1 MASRIILDAGHGGYD
16 NGAVYF
22 GRMEKHDNLDLT
34 LEIGEILNNNG
45 VDVLYTR
52 VEDVYVSPL
61 ERAYM
66 ANQEGAD
73 YFVSIHRNSS
83 PTPNTY
89 SGVQSLVYDMED
101 PSAVLAANINQE
113 LEEVGFSD
121 LGITVRTDLA
131 VLRRTDMPAV
141 LVEVGFINTDSD
153 NALFDERFDEIAYA
167 IAAAIMDTLD
177 GNTDV
182 DEGYSEDDTYSDE
195 DMYNGNTQNG
205 NYQNGNYQNDN
216 GGNGSSQNGNYQ
228 NDNGRNGS
236 SQNGNYQNGNGRNG
250 SSQNGNYQNDNG
262 GNGSSQNRNYQNEEN
277 GNGNTRNGRGQERN
291 NQDYNGMNEE
301 SETDTEYREG
311 ESGEQAIYHIQLGL
325 FNDINNANNLIRNL
339 MENDIPADII
349 RQGEVYAVITGR
361 FSDLDEAA
369 REEEVLR
376 QMGYSTLIVRDGRR

>member
-177 GNTDV
+177 GNADV

-205 NYQNGNYQNDN
+205 NY
-216 GGNGSSQNGNYQ
+216 
-228 NDNGRNGS
+228 
-236 SQNGNYQNGNGRNG
+236 
-250 SSQNGNYQNDNG
+250 QNGNYQNDNG

>member
-22 GRMEKHDNLDLT
+22 GRMEKYDNLDLT

-52 VEDVYVSPL
+52 VDDVYVSPL

-66 ANQEGAD
+66 ANLEGAD

-89 SGVQSLVYDMED
+89 SGVQSLVYDMDD

-131 VLRRTDMPAV
+131 VLRRTNMPAV

-153 NALFDERFDEIAYA
+153 NTLFDERFDEIAYA
-167 IAAAIMDTLD
+167 IATAILDTL
-177 GNTDV
+177 GQNAYTD
-182 DEGYSEDDTYSDE
+182 EEYPEEENYSEE

-205 NYQNGNYQNDN
+205 NYQNENDR
-216 GGNGSSQNGNYQ
+216 NGSLQNGNYQ
-228 NDNGRNGS
+228 NENDRNGS
-236 SQNGNYQNGNGRNG
+236 SQNGNYQNENDRNG
-250 SSQNGNYQNDNG
+250 SSQNGNYQNENGRNDN
-262 GNGSSQNRNYQNEEN
+262 SQNGNYQNEEN
-277 GNGNTRNGRGQERN
+277 QNGNTRNGRGQERN

-311 ESGEQAIYHIQLGL
+311 ENGEQAIYHIQLGL

-339 MENDIPADII
+339 MENNIPADII

-369 REEEVLR
+369 REEETLR

>member
-177 GNTDV
+177 GNADV

-205 NYQNGNYQNDN
+205 NYQNENT
-216 GGNGSSQNGNYQ
+216 QNGNYQ
-228 NDNGRNGS
+228 NENYQNDTGRNNS
-236 SQNGNYQNGNGRNG
+236 SSNGNYQNNNGR
-250 SSQNGNYQNDNG
+250 
-262 GNGSSQNRNYQNEEN
+262 NGSSQNRNYQNEEN

-291 NQDYNGMNEE
+291 NQDNSGMNEE

-311 ESGEQAIYHIQLGL
+311 ENGEQAIYHIQLGL

-376 QMGYSTLIVRDGRR
+376 QMGYSTVIVRDGRR

>member
-22 GRMEKHDNLDLT
+22 GRMEKYDNLDLT

-52 VEDVYVSPL
+52 VDDVYVSPL

-66 ANQEGAD
+66 ANLEGAD

-131 VLRRTDMPAV
+131 VLRRTNMPAV

-153 NALFDERFDEIAYA
+153 NTLFDERFDEIAYA
-167 IAAAIMDTLD
+167 IATAILDTL
-177 GNTDV
+177 GQNAYTD
-182 DEGYSEDDTYSDE
+182 EEYPEEENYSEE
-195 DMYNGNTQNG
+195 DRYNGNTQNG
-205 NYQNGNYQNDN
+205 NYQNENDR
-216 GGNGSSQNGNYQ
+216 NGSLQNGNYQ
-228 NDNGRNGS
+228 NENDRNGSLQNGNYQNENDRNGS
-236 SQNGNYQNGNGRNG
+236 SQNGNYQNENGRNDN
-250 SSQNGNYQNDNG
+250 SQNGNYQN
-262 GNGSSQNRNYQNEEN
+262 EEN
-277 GNGNTRNGRGQERN
+277 QNGNTRNGRGQERN

-311 ESGEQAIYHIQLGL
+311 ENGEQAIYHIQLGL

-339 MENDIPADII
+339 MENNIPADII

-369 REEEVLR
+369 REEETLR

>member
-22 GRMEKHDNLDLT
+22 GRMEKYDNLDLT

-52 VEDVYVSPL
+52 VDDVYVSPL

-66 ANQEGAD
+66 ANLEGAD

-131 VLRRTDMPAV
+131 VLRRTNMPAV

-153 NALFDERFDEIAYA
+153 NTLFDERFDEIAYA
-167 IAAAIMDTLD
+167 IATAILDTL
-177 GNTDV
+177 GQNAYTD
-182 DEGYSEDDTYSDE
+182 EEYPEEENYSEE
-195 DMYNGNTQNG
+195 DRYNGNTQNG
-205 NYQNGNYQNDN
+205 NYQNENDR
-216 GGNGSSQNGNYQ
+216 NGSLQNGNYQ
-228 NDNGRNGS
+228 NENDRNGS
-236 SQNGNYQNGNGRNG
+236 SQNGNYQNENGRNDN
-250 SSQNGNYQNDNG
+250 SQNGNYQN
-262 GNGSSQNRNYQNEEN
+262 EEN
-277 GNGNTRNGRGQERN
+277 QNGNTRNGRGQERN

-311 ESGEQAIYHIQLGL
+311 ENGEQAIYHIQLGL

-339 MENDIPADII
+339 MENNIPADII

-369 REEEVLR
+369 REEETLR

>member
-22 GRMEKHDNLDLT
+22 GRMEKYDNLDLT
-34 LEIGEILNNNG
+34 LEIGEILTNNG

-52 VEDVYVSPL
+52 VDDVYVSPL

-66 ANQEGAD
+66 ANLEGAD
-73 YFVSIHRNSS
+73 YFVSIHRNAS

-89 SGVQSLVYDMED
+89 SGVQSLVFAMDD
-101 PSAVLAANINQE
+101 PGAVLAANINQE

-131 VLRRTDMPAV
+131 VLRRTNMPAV

-153 NALFDERFDEIAYA
+153 NTLFDERFDEIAYA
-167 IAAAIMDTLD
+167 IAAAILDTLGENTEVD
-177 GNTDV
+177 G
-182 DEGYSEDDTYSDE
+182 EYSEEDYSQE
-195 DMYNGNTQNG
+195 GMYNGNTGNGGSQNG
-205 NYQNGNYQNDN
+205 NYENGNT
-216 GGNGSSQNGNYQ
+216 GNGSSQNG
-228 NDNGRNGS
+228 S
-236 SQNGNYQNGNGRNG
+236 
-250 SSQNGNYQNDNG
+250 
-262 GNGSSQNRNYQNEEN
+262 YQNEEN
-277 GNGNTRNGRGQERN
+277 QNGNTRSGRGQERN

-311 ESGEQAIYHIQLGL
+311 ENGEQAIYHIQLGL

-361 FSDLDEAA
+361 FNDLDEAA

>member
-216 GGNGSSQNGNYQ
+216 GGNGSSQN
-228 NDNGRNGS
+228 
-236 SQNGNYQNGNGRNG
+236 
-250 SSQNGNYQNDNG
+250 
-262 GNGSSQNRNYQNEEN
+262 RNYQNEEN